1 MGKRS
6 DALELAR
13 FLAFDGQDADAI
25 AGALQG
31 QCGWSA
37 HAAPRIALTARAPP
51 PEPRPAPASADA
63 GSLFPPY

>member
-6 DALELAR
+6 EALELAR

-25 AGALQG
+25 AGALREQFG
-31 QCGWSA
+31 FSEHEA
-37 HAAPRIALTARAPP
+37 TRVALNVVAPP
-51 PEPRPAPASADA
+51 PEPLPDPASADA